1 MTPKFLHA
9 ANPGPMTGD
18 GNWTYLIG
26 DRHPVL
32 IDAGVGNASHLDAI
46 AEAAP
51 SGPSLVLVT
60 HAHSD
65 HVSGAPA
72 IKARWPHA
80 QFKKS
85 PWPIRP
91 STSLRAAASNVER
104 RDPDVGW
111 TWLEDGAIVDTDDGP
126 LTVLHTPGH
135 APDHLT
141 FWHADSRTLF
151 VGDMLVLGSTV
162 VIPASLGGSLAEYL
176 RSLERML
183 QLNPARALPA
193 HGPVIDDPAALIHK
207 YVEHRAQREEQVFAA
222 IEASGSTVE
231 FITAKIYPTLVDA
244 LVPMARESVLA
255 HLQKLEEE
263 RRVIHDGDQWLLIR
277 GSP

>member
-9 ANPGPMTGD
+9 ANPGPMTGE

-26 DRHPVL
+26 GRHPVL
-32 IDAGVGNASHLDAI
+32 IDAGVGDASHLDAI

-65 HVSGAPA
+65 HISGAPA
-72 IKARWPHA
+72 IKARWPA
-80 QFKKS
+80 ARFTKY

-91 STSLRAAASNVER
+91 STALRVAASNVER

-111 TWLEDGAIVDTDDGP
+111 TWLEDGSIVGTDEGP
-126 LTVLHTPGH
+126 LMALHTPGH

-141 FWHADSRTLF
+141 LWHADSRTLF
-151 VGDMLVLGSTV
+151 VGDMLVQGSTV
-162 VIPASLGGSLAEYL
+162 VIPASHGGSLALYL

-183 QLNPARALPA
+183 QLNPVRALPA
-193 HGPVIDDPAALIHK
+193 HGPVIDDPAALIQK
-207 YVEHRAQREEQVFAA
+207 YIEHRAQREGQVLGAIAA
-222 IEASGSTVE
+222 GGATVE
-231 FITAKIYPTLVDA
+231 SITTKIYPALMEA

-255 HLQKLEEE
+255 HLQKLEDEGRV
-263 RRVIHDGDQWLLIR
+263 RRDGDRWIYL
-277 GSP
+277 